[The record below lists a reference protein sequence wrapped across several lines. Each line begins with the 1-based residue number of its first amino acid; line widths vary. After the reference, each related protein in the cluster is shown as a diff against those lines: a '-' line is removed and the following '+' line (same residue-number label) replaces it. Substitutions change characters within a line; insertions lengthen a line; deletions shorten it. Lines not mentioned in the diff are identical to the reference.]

1 MEAIRDKRL
10 GSYNSLSSSRDSENK
25 LNRTR
30 RKALSRNRSIALKK
44 YFILTLVISSFI
56 LLLSLVV
63 GYTKMVNIN
72 SEILVKKIENSE
84 IEMTI
89 SEIEKEMEP
98 YISNKR
104 IEQIASSRLSMIY
117 PSSDNIVKIDSAD
130 SEVAET
136 DNLDALF
143 SLFD

>member
-10 GSYNSLSSSRDSENK
+10 GRYNSLSSSRDSENK

>member
-10 GSYNSLSSSRDSENK
+10 GRYNSLSSSRDSENK

-104 IEQIASSRLSMIY
+104 IEQIASSRLGMIY